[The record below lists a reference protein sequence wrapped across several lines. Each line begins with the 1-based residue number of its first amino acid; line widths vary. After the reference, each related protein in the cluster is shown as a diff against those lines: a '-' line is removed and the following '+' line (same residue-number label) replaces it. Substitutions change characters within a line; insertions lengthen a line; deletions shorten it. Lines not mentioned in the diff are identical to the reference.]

1 MSVKEN
7 KALVRQM
14 YELLNRRE
22 LAAHFKL
29 LAPEFVEHD
38 NDRDM
43 SLEQVKEYNT
53 MFSAAFPDATST
65 IEDMVAEGDRVA
77 YRVTWRGTQK
87 GDFMGIPATGKKL
100 EITNTTIVKL
110 AGGKWSECWATVD
123 DLRFLQQ
130 MGVIPKK

>member
-7 KALVRQM
+7 KALVRHVV
-14 YELLNRRE
+14 ELWNRKDMDTF
-22 LAAHFKL
+22 FKL
-29 LAPEFVEHD
+29 LAPEYIEHD

-53 MFSAAFPDATST
+53 MFSTAFPDATST

-130 MGVIPKK
+130 MGVIPKQ